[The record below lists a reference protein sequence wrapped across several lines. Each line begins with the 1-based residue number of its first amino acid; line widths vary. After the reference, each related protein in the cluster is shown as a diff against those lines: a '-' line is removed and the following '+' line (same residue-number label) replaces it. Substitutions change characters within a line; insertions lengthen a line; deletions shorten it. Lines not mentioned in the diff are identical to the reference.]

1 MALAGYSGRKKI
13 TVQAANLDAE
23 LSGFPL
29 LVKITADADIGAACL
44 ATGYDVR
51 FTAADGETE
60 LPFDRRYFAVA
71 AGEATGVFIVLSD
84 VDPDPATEI
93 YVYWGKADATDA
105 SDPATVWAGYKGVYP
120 LDEAYNTDAGG
131 YRDVSPGNHD
141 ATLTDADA
149 DSAQADGP
157 IYKAVDLSGD
167 ADYLSVA
174 DHADHDPGGAMT
186 VGIWF
191 KTSEDWADLIH
202 HGSNDLNGPGWFLE
216 IRDLI
221 GGHYSVRARIGTA
234 TGTTELRTLAD
245 FTPGEWQH
253 VLVTYDKSL
262 GSARIKLYLNGAPTN
277 QADGYNEDIG
287 ANASGIVMGVNDWGK
302 LDGALAE
309 VRYLPGVALSADWI
323 KFEYHN
329 IAEADNELTWGAA
342 EDLSEPEEPPAPE
355 PAPTLTYADFVPI
368 SAGVIHS
375 VNWTDHRFTLA
386 FRDLRASAY
395 INLPEETYTT
405 DVFPRADTSIIGQ
418 PRKAYYGTHTNALAR
433 MIDTTY
439 HVFEI
444 SNSRVKAVSEVRHND
459 VALAEGTDYY
469 VDYQRGRITLDES
482 IGATWTSGDKIEVDF
497 TGICNTADEAMTTG
511 ADIFI
516 DLCTRYLGLGVSDLG
531 MDETYRTR
539 TLATETL
546 ALEVS
551 GASRDLL
558 RKIERSIGAMSFQDA
573 EGRIGLRVSPSTAP
587 GDVLYLEDR
596 HIFGI
601 KAVRSAEAIYSAVVV
616 KYAMDPQT
624 GDYSQVVRSIA
635 RVGYEHGKQPQLE
648 IETALT
654 SASDALARANEI
666 IAALEKQSVTI
677 EAQRLL
683 LNRFPGDVF
692 YLTRDRYPSQSGVA
706 SNVLMRIMGI
716 DKALG
721 DNKTTIT
728 AEEV

>member
-309 VRYLPGVALSADWI
+309 ARYLPGVALSADWI

-375 VNWTDHRFTLA
+375 VNWTDHRFTLGI
-386 FRDLRASAY
+386 RDARDAAH
-395 INLPEETYTT
+395 IDLPEETYSSAI
-405 DVFPRADTSIIGQ
+405 FPRMDDSLEDQKRLAG
-418 PRKAYYGTHTNALAR
+418 YGSFTGAPAR
-433 MIDTTY
+433 RIDATY
-439 HVFEI
+439 GVFEFH
-444 SNSRVKAVSEVRHND
+444 NGRCKAVSHVYKTGVEITID
-459 VALAEGTDYY
+459 TDCFI
-469 VDYQRGRITLDES
+469 DYQRGRVVLS
-482 IGATWTSGDKIEVDF
+482 AAQLAAWTDSDVLTVDF
-497 TGICNTADEAMTTG
+497 TGWCNTADEAINKA
-511 ADIFI
+511 ADIFV
-516 DLCTRYLGLGVSDLG
+516 DLAMRSLG
-531 MDETYRTR
+531 MGLADLATDEIYAAKIAATEELALMVDGNSKDIIR
-539 TLATETL
+539 TL
-546 ALEVS
+546 
-551 GASRDLL
+551 
-558 RKIERSIGAMSFQDA
+558 ERSVSVYSFQDG
-573 EGRIGLRVSPSTAP
+573 EGRIGIRVSPTTAP
-587 GDVLYLEDR
+587 GNAVYAADR
-596 HIFGI
+596 HIF
-601 KAVRSAEAIYSAVVV
+601 AVVSEKVAEAIYSAVRV
-616 KYAMDPQT
+616 KYGKNQST
-624 GDYSQVVRSIA
+624 GVWATATKNIS
-635 RVGYEHGKQPQLE
+635 RVGYEHGKKPVLE

-654 SASDALARANEI
+654 SEANALTRAIE
-666 IAALEKQSVTI
+666 IAAELEKKTLTI
-677 EAQRLL
+677 EAQRLM
-683 LNRFPGDVF
+683 LNLWPADVV
-692 YLTRDRYPSQSGVA
+692 YLTRERYPAASGTA
-706 SNVLMRIMGI
+706 ANVLMRVMGI
-716 DKALG
+716 RKVLG
-721 DNKTTIT
+721 ENKTSIT